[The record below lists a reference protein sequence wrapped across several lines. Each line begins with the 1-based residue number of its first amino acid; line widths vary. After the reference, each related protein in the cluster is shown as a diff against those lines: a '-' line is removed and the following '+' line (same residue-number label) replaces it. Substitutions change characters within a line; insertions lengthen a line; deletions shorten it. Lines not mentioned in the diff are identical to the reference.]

1 MSRSGAGKDQAGRE
15 FEALLAALPRRQ
27 SAAPV
32 RAAARS
38 SRAPVGDSE
47 FENLLNEFRSL
58 SNPAASVTAAK
69 APAVAPRQPA
79 DSIQHTIP
87 GQNNL
92 VQALGALGRER
103 DHLMIRL
110 ETIHDESALKAID
123 GLNRQ
128 ITHLQI
134 SVMREQPD
142 KFLLVRAGGQ
152 HFSLSLNDVVRVLW
166 HGEAERDDKKGVR
179 HDSDWLPVHAVSS
192 RQLGKSS
199 VNSAG
204 AEDVIAIVS
213 SAEGVLAICVDSV
226 LGVVSATQ
234 APLDAVLQGAQG
246 LKGTAI
252 TETGLHALV
261 LDVDRLAQRA

>member
-1 MSRSGAGKDQAGRE
+1 MSRSGAGKDQTGRE
-15 FEALLAALPRRQ
+15 FDALLAALPRRLT
-27 SAAPV
+27 AAPP

-58 SNPAASVTAAK
+58 SNPAAPVSAVRASAAS
-69 APAVAPRQPA
+69 PRQPVVG
-79 DSIQHTIP
+79 IQHIP
-87 GQNNL
+87 EQDSL
-92 VQALGALGRER
+92 AQALDALGHER
-103 DHLMIRL
+103 DSLMTRL
-110 ETIHDESALKAID
+110 ETIHDELALKAID

-142 KFLLVRAGGQ
+142 KFLLLRAGGQ
-152 HFSLSLNDVVRVLW
+152 HFALTLSDVVHMLW

-179 HDSDWLPVHAVSS
+179 HGSDWLPVHALSARRQGTSS
-192 RQLGKSS
+192 IA
-199 VNSAG
+199 SAR
-204 AEDVIAIVS
+204 ADDVIAIVS
-213 SAEGVLAICVDSV
+213 SVDGVLAICVDSV
-226 LGVVSATQ
+226 VGVVSATQ
-234 APLDAVLQGAQG
+234 APLDTVLQGAQG

>member
-1 MSRSGAGKDQAGRE
+1 MSRPGAGKDQAGRE

-27 SAAPV
+27 SAAPP

-58 SNPAASVTAAK
+58 SNPAASVSATKMPVAAPRK
-69 APAVAPRQPA
+69 PAVDIHHA
-79 DSIQHTIP
+79 P
-87 GQNNL
+87 GQDSL
-92 VQALGALGRER
+92 VQALDVLGRER
-103 DHLMIRL
+103 DSLLARL
-110 ETIHDESALKAID
+110 DTIHDESARKAIN

-134 SVMREQPD
+134 TVMREQPD
-142 KFLLVRAGGQ
+142 KFLLLRAGGQ
-152 HFSLSLNDVVRVLW
+152 HFALALGDVVRVLW
-166 HGEAERDDKKGVR
+166 HGEAECDDKKGVR
-179 HDSDWLPVHAVSS
+179 HGADWLPVHALSA
-192 RQLGKSS
+192 RQQGKHAIT
-199 VNSAG
+199 SAP
-204 AEDVIAIVS
+204 ATDDVIAVVS
-213 SAEGVLAICVDSV
+213 SADGALAIRVDSV
-226 LGVVSATQ
+226 AGVVSATQ

-261 LDVDRLAQRA
+261 LDVDRLAQRI